1 VVCVYGFGRCSFLA
15 LLIFFKCCVVL
26 VAYPFSFIR
35 IPLYSILFSPQLVTR
50 EKILKKPSSMQKV
63 ISFFPYNLIRL
74 PSIPLSIQI
83 KDSEAQSNTFSS
95 PPNLLAFAV
104 IVDVSDEC
112 HISAVEY
119 AQKVLLCVSTL
130 LAQVLGHS
138 LRTQLHLT
146 SRSEEK
152 LTWHHAYSKSHVG
165 QISYHN
171 YKSQNATFSSN
182 L

>member
-1 VVCVYGFGRCSFLA
+1 
-15 LLIFFKCCVVL
+15 
-26 VAYPFSFIR
+26 
-35 IPLYSILFSPQLVTR
+35 
-50 EKILKKPSSMQKV
+50 MQKV

-74 PSIPLSIQI
+74 YPQFHFPSR
-83 KDSEAQSNTFSS
+83 DSEAQSNTFPS
-95 PPNLLAFAV
+95 PPKLLASAV

-138 LRTQLHLT
+138 LQTQLHLT

-152 LTWHHAYSKSHVG
+152 LTWHHAYLLAYHYCKIISHKMLHSRPTYNSLG
-165 QISYHN
+165 Q
-171 YKSQNATFSSN
+171 SS
-182 L
+182 

>member
-1 VVCVYGFGRCSFLA
+1 
-15 LLIFFKCCVVL
+15 
-26 VAYPFSFIR
+26 
-35 IPLYSILFSPQLVTR
+35 
-50 EKILKKPSSMQKV
+50 MQKV
-63 ISFFPYNLIRL
+63 ISFFPYNLISSL

-138 LRTQLHLT
+138 LQTQFHLT

-152 LTWHHAYSKSHVG
+152 LTWHHAY
-165 QISYHN
+165 
-171 YKSQNATFSSN
+171 
-182 L
+182 